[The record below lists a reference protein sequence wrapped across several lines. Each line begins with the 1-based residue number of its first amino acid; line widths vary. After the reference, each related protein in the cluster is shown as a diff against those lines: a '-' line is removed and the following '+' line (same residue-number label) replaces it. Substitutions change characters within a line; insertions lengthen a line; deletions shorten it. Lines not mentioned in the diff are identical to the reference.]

1 MKSNLIF
8 SGLVALIV
16 SLSSIGIYAYHS
28 NHHKVV
34 KVEHIAS
41 TPSTAAVYT
50 LNENGDPIPLDFNE
64 PAKKVIDGVVHI
76 KSTHLYSGNS
86 RNFQFRNAPTPF
98 RDFFGDNFQ
107 DFFRPNLP
115 NNRSQTRPYTE
126 KMPSRVGTGS
136 GVIISED
143 GYIVTNNHVI
153 AEADDIEVTLYDNR
167 TYKARVIGTDPSTD
181 LALLQIKEKGLPIV
195 PLVNSDDTNIGQW
208 VLAVGNPMGL
218 NSTVT
223 AGIISAKG
231 RNINILKDK
240 YAVEDFIQTDA
251 AINPGNSGGA
261 LVNLQG
267 GLVGINTAI
276 ASTTGSFSGYGFAVP
291 ANIVNKVVEDL
302 IEYGSVQRGVLG
314 VMIRN
319 VDSKIA
325 KEKNLSVS
333 KGVYVDSLMEGSA
346 AGKAGLKIGDVILAV
361 NEQTVNSSSALQG
374 MIARYRPGETVK
386 LKVNRA
392 AKELVLE
399 VVLHNRAGN
408 LALGS
413 SDKPAIIKTLGVDL
427 EELEPQMARDLDI
440 KSGVL
445 VKKIFAGKLR
455 KYTQMRDGFV
465 ITKINGKSV
474 STVEDLIEKIEKSEG
489 GIMLEGVYT
498 DIPGTYYYAFGL

>member
-16 SLSSIGIYAYHS
+16 SLSSIGIFSYY
-28 NHHKVV
+28 NNNHKVV
-34 KVEHIAS
+34 KVEHISS
-41 TPSTAAVYT
+41 TPSTPAVYT
-50 LNENGDPIPLDFNE
+50 LNESGEPIPLDFNE

-86 RNFQFRNAPTPF
+86 RNFHFRNSPNPF
-98 RDFFGDNFQ
+98 QDFFGDDFQ
-107 DFFRPNLP
+107 PFFRPRVP
-115 NNRSQTRPYTE
+115 NNSPKSNSRIEQ
-126 KMPSRVGTGS
+126 MPSRIGTGS

-167 TYKARVIGTDPSTD
+167 TFKAKVIGTDPSTD
-181 LALLQIKEKGLPIV
+181 LALLQIKEKDLPVV
-195 PLVNSDDTNIGQW
+195 PLVNSDDTHIGQW

-276 ASTTGSFSGYGFAVP
+276 ASTTGSFTGYGFAVP

-319 VDSKIA
+319 IDGKLVN
-325 KEKNLSVS
+325 EKDLSIS
-333 KGVYVDSLMEGSA
+333 KGVYVDSLLEGSA
-346 AGKAGLKIGDVILAV
+346 AGKAGLKSGDVILAV
-361 NEQTVNSSSALQG
+361 NEQAVNSSSALQG
-374 MIARYRPGETVK
+374 MIARYRPGEKVD
-386 LKVNRA
+386 LKINRDS
-392 AKELVLE
+392 KELVLA
-399 VVLHNRAGN
+399 VVLNNRDGN
-408 LALGS
+408 PELLSA
-413 SDKPAIIKTLGVDL
+413 DKPEIIKTLGADL
-427 EELEPQMARDLDI
+427 EDINPEMAKDLDI
-440 KSGVL
+440 KAGVL
-445 VKKIFAGKLR
+445 VKKLYAGKLR

-465 ITKINGKSV
+465 ITKVNGISV
-474 STVEDLIEKIEKSEG
+474 STVKDLIEKIEKNEG
-489 GIMLEGVYT
+489 GIMLEGVYP